1 MYTSQLKAIKLCE
14 FPMKIHFRCVGTV
27 NGISVWWHCKWHKWR
42 IVFCAAVLPK
52 HQRNVTRAVRV
63 SSLNLLWEDLTKAR
77 ISLPLRLRCHP
88 EEKWECRKSLWQLCV
103 LKREAACSRH
113 RFIGSPS
120 SRCREKG
127 SETAWFKCWCVCLK
141 RCKRVRSRVDE
152 WRDVHRGSPKFT
164 KEPQSNLCPE
174 SEPRGIQLILWLWK
188 VEALLHSLRMSTW
201 TYKLTCINVSFMYN
215 ELHCVRPQ
223 GRTLGRK
230 LGFPLG
236 EWQGHISRGHKC
248 PE

>member
-1 MYTSQLKAIKLCE
+1 MAYRFLCGCVTQTPKGMLWEQSGSHHSTFYEKTSQRPE
-14 FPMKIHFRCVGTV
+14 
-27 NGISVWWHCKWHKWR
+27 SVFLF
-42 IVFCAAVLPK
+42 VSAVTL
-52 HQRNVTRAVRV
+52 
-63 SSLNLLWEDLTKAR
+63 
-77 ISLPLRLRCHP
+77 
-88 EEKWECRKSLWQLCV
+88 RKSENAVNHFGRVGV
-103 LKREAACSRH
+103 LKRESACSRH
-113 RFIGSPS
+113 HFIGSPS
-120 SRCREKG
+120 SCCREKG

-152 WRDVHRGSPKFT
+152 WRDIHRGSPKFT

-201 TYKLTCINVSFMYN
+201 TCKLTCINVSFMYN

-223 GRTLGRK
+223 GRKLGRK
-230 LGFPLG
+230 LGYPLG
-236 EWQGHISRGHKC
+236 EWQEHISRGHKC